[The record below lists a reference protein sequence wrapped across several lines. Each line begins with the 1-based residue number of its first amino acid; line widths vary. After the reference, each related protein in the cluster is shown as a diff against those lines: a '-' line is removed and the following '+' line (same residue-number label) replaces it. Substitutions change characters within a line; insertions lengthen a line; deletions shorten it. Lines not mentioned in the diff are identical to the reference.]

1 MADDE
6 IVNDAPDGAEVVDV
20 ESVPDTG
27 SLEAELDRVLKA
39 DKLAAVADGTD
50 EAAEPAAPGA
60 PPAPA
65 PGTPEARSAERIA
78 KAKAAE
84 QARAER
90 RRESSTIAEAER
102 LVKLAQERTEQMEA
116 QYSQRLAQAE
126 ALENEKR
133 QALEKF
139 KADVKAGGLEA
150 LQAHGLNYEELVA
163 AQLDLQDP
171 QAIAKSAAA
180 EVAELKRLLR
190 EKDENEAKQRA
201 EQVEAQRAHMLA
213 QAEHQDR
220 LALVNFAENAPD
232 VPPQVARLAR
242 SARENRAAAKL
253 LIETADEIKEAFIEE
268 LGRRPKMSEVVSG
281 LDKYLDF
288 LRDGSQPGLASQAMA
303 PQTSQVARHQRTLGS
318 PDASSRTA
326 TERRQLSQD
335 EQEAAE
341 LRYLEEALA
350 KDRGF

>member
-1 MADDE
+1 MEDE

-20 ESVPDTG
+20 EEVPDTS
-27 SLEAELDRVLKA
+27 SLEAELDQVLKA
-39 DKLAAVADGTD
+39 DKLAAVADTD
-50 EAAEPAAPGA
+50 EETPVVPGA
-60 PPAPA
+60 PSAPA

-90 RRESSTIAEAER
+90 RRESSTLAEAER
-102 LVKLAQERTEQMEA
+102 LVKLATERTAQMEA
-116 QYSQRLAQAE
+116 QYAQRLAQAE

-133 QALEKF
+133 TALEKF
-139 KADVKAGGLEA
+139 RADVKAGGLEA

-190 EKDENEAKQRA
+190 EKDENEAKQRKEA
-201 EQVEAQRAHMLA
+201 EEAQFAHRIA

-253 LIETADEIKEAFIEE
+253 LIETADEIKEAFMEE
-268 LGRRPKMSEVVSG
+268 LGRRPRMSEVVQG
-281 LDKYLDF
+281 LDQYLDF
-288 LRDGSQPGLASQAMA
+288 LRDGGQPGSASQATA
-303 PQTSQVARHQRTLGS
+303 PQSSQVARHQRTLGS
-318 PDASSRTA
+318 PDAAVRNA
-326 TERRQLSQD
+326 TERRSLSQD

-341 LRYLEEALA
+341 LRALNEAFA